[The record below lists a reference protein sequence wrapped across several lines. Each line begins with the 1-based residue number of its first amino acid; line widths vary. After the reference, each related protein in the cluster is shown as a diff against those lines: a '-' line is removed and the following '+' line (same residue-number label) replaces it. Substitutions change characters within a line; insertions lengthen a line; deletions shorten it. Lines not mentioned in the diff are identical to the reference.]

1 MEFSGK
7 GRRNTIF
14 FALLTLMVIGFTLV
28 SSTWQILRQQEAVS
42 LQHMAMGARSIAQA
56 VESSYRRHGHMMLN
70 QQSEFWPRLEELFTD
85 VESGG
90 DIYFIEIL
98 DERGVRLIASR
109 EKSSKSPYT
118 LTPDEVDAV
127 RSKGEWFGVV
137 RSQETAMFVY
147 AYKANPPARRGKQ
160 LINNDRFAM
169 IVVGM
174 NIDRHENMYLRFRQ
188 NAFLQSLYILAA
200 AIFVWAL
207 ALSLISR
214 RSLIDKARY
223 LERFQAE
230 LLDNMPDGLITIGED
245 GFVQSANPM
254 AHELLSYAQGGLAGK
269 RLEDLPGILSGIG
282 VESKLQGSSED
293 GMLGWEQAEMDGK
306 QLEILTSRFQGE
318 HDQPITMMLIRNR
331 TRVHNLERSLAD
343 AEKMAA
349 VGTLAAGVAHEIR
362 NPLSA
367 LRGFAQYFAKKFA
380 GKQPDEEFANTMV
393 READR
398 LNRVITDLLY
408 LARNKSV
415 NYGEVYIS
423 EIAGEVESL
432 LRFDLEEKNT
442 LLEHDFALSYLWA
455 DEDSLKQA
463 VLNLMLNSLDSIGER
478 REKEDS
484 EWQGHIRLRS
494 FRKENW
500 AVFEIIDNGVGMNAE
515 QKTKAFEAF
524 FTSKAKGTGLGLALV
539 HKTLHEH
546 GGHTLIDS
554 QPMRG
559 CTVSLYF
566 PYKEPDDKTAR
577 TGGLADGFLNEVD
590 YE

>member
-14 FALLTLMVIGFTLV
+14 FALMSLMVIGFTLV
-28 SSTWQILRQQEAVS
+28 SSTWQILRQQETVG

-56 VESSYRRHGHMMLN
+56 VESSYRRHGHMALS
-70 QQSEFWPRLEELFTD
+70 QQSDFWPRLEELFTD

-90 DIYFIEIL
+90 DIYFIEVL
-98 DERGVRLIASR
+98 DERGVRLFASR
-109 EKSSKSPYT
+109 EKTSKAPYVLSPG
-118 LTPDEVDAV
+118 EVSAV

-137 RSQETAMFVY
+137 NGPDKPIFVY
-147 AYKANPPARRGKQ
+147 AYKGNPAGRGGRQ
-160 LINNDRFAM
+160 LINERFTM
-169 IVVGM
+169 IVVGV
-174 NIDRHENMYLRFRQ
+174 NIDRHENMYASFRQ

-207 ALSLISR
+207 ALSLLSR

-254 AHELLSYAQGGLAGK
+254 AHELLNCAKGNFAGK
-269 RLEDLPGILSGIG
+269 RLSDLPALSGI
-282 VESKLQGSSED
+282 VSESRPDGYAED
-293 GMLGWEQAEMDGK
+293 GMLGWEQAEVDGK
-306 QLEILTSRFQGE
+306 QLEILTSCFKGE
-318 HDQPITMMLIRNR
+318 HDQPITMVLIRNR
-331 TRVHNLERSLAD
+331 TRVHNLERSLAE

-367 LRGFAQYFAKKFA
+367 LRGFAQYFAKKFS

-423 EIAGEVESL
+423 DIASEVESL
-432 LRFDLEEKNT
+432 LRFDLEERNT
-442 LLEHDFALSYLWA
+442 LLEHDFELDRLWA
-455 DEDSLKQA
+455 DEDSVKQA
-463 VLNLMLNSLDSIGER
+463 ALNLMLNSLDAIGER
-478 REKEDS
+478 REKE
-484 EWQGHIRLRS
+484 EPGWQGEIRVKS
-494 FRKENW
+494 YRKEKW
-500 AVFEIIDNGVGMNAE
+500 AVLEIGDNGAGMNAE
-515 QKTKAFEAF
+515 QKIKAFEAF

-546 GGHTLIDS
+546 GGYTLIES
-554 QPMRG
+554 QPMQG
-559 CTVSLYF
+559 CTVSMHF
-566 PYKEPDDKTAR
+566 PYKEPDEGAGAGIGASSD
-577 TGGLADGFLNEVD
+577 EVRD
-590 YE
+590 E